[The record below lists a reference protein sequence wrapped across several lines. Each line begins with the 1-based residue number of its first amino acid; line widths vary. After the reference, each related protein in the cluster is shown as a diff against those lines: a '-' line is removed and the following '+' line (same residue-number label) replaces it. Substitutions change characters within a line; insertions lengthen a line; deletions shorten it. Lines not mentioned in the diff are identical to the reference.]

1 MKRITTNK
9 GVFGK
14 KNIKERWLQCWEEL
28 PQEQI
33 QAWISRIPIY
43 IQKVLDLEGGNEYKE
58 GRLKE
63 KEEKR
68 VY

>member
-1 MKRITTNK
+1 MKRITTKK

-14 KNIKERWLQCWEEL
+14 KNMEARWIQCWEEL

-33 QAWISRIPIY
+33 QAWINRILIY

-58 GRLKE
+58 GRLKGKE
-63 KEEKR
+63 KKR